1 MYVRETENR
10 TPSCLPLQAK
20 RDIRLEINHWSLT
33 LTPMQFEL
41 PGQRL
46 AFSLQYD
53 ATAELQAT
61 ASYFI
66 TCQSVQTLD
75 NPSRPE

>member
-1 MYVRETENR
+1 
-10 TPSCLPLQAK
+10 
-20 RDIRLEINHWSLT
+20 
-33 LTPMQFEL
+33 MQFEL

-46 AFSLQYD
+46 TFSLQYD

-66 TCQSVQTLD
+66 TCQSVQTMD
-75 NPSRPE
+75 TPTRPEQTKRPESGHPLPVQSTLSVKHLDALHGSNCVVF

>member
-1 MYVRETENR
+1 
-10 TPSCLPLQAK
+10 
-20 RDIRLEINHWSLT
+20 
-33 LTPMQFEL
+33 MQFEL
-41 PGQRL
+41 PDQRL
-46 AFSLQYD
+46 TFSLQYN

-75 NPSRPE
+75 TPTRPEQPKRQESERPAWF